1 MNTNPLKYKSY
12 IAYVKHYGKHT
23 PFFAKIYYIFKF
35 FKKYILVGRI
45 FRYAKIIFL
54 WLETGT
60 FFLLYATAF
69 IILLPLIILLIWGLF
84 LYTLTVHR
92 KFNKLF
98 TNKIQYT
105 KFDIYFLDDE
115 ENIDQQDYLNQNNMK
130 IFVIKSPFTQLHSA
144 VKKAADNTYIISLYY
159 FYSLKRKV
167 LDKHPNNVTY
177 LS

>member
-23 PFFAKIYYIFKF
+23 PFIAKIYYIFKF
-35 FKKYILVGRI
+35 FRKYILVGKI

-60 FFLLYATAF
+60 FFLLFATVF
-69 IILLPLIILLIWGLF
+69 IILLPIIILILLGLY
-84 LYTLTVHR
+84 LYTLSIHR
-92 KFNKLF
+92 KY
-98 TNKIQYT
+98 NKIFAIKIQDT
-105 KFDIYFLDDE
+105 LFEVTFLDNE
-115 ENIDQQDYLNQNNMK
+115 KSIENNYKTTSNTLK
-130 IFVIKSPFTQLHSA
+130 IIVIKSPFTQLHSA